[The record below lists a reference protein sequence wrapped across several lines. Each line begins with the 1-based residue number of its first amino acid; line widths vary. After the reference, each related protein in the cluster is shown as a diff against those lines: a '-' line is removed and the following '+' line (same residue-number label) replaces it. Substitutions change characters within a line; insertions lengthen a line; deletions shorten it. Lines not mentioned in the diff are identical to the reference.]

1 MRADEA
7 VKKQLA
13 ARLKRLHKRRLE
25 IAAEIVMV
33 ERMIADVENRTI
45 NPNLRLRKNG
55 IVKLT
60 LQGEVRRLLSNCKTP
75 VLASDIF
82 DALIESEP
90 LLKSSTFR
98 SHLKRMVD
106 SGIIKSGGVRG
117 TYVLAETPEQ
127 EPPERLPSR
136 RHEPRIPYSYE

>member
-13 ARLKRLHKRRLE
+13 ARLKRLNKRGAE

-33 ERMIADVENRTI
+33 ERMIADVERRAI
-45 NPNLRLRKNG
+45 NPHLRLRKNS

-60 LQGEVRRLLSNCKTP
+60 LQGTVRRLLSNRKTP
-75 VLASDIF
+75 VQAKDIF
-82 DALIESEP
+82 NVLLEVEP
-90 LLKSSTFR
+90 SLKSSTFR

-106 SGIIKSGGVRG
+106 SGVIKAGGLRG
-117 TYVLAETPEQ
+117 TYVLVDDPELGFPEQ
-127 EPPERLPSR
+127 LHSR
-136 RHEPRIPYSYE
+136 RRQQRIPYSYE